1 MSVHYV
7 YTPLINNHTS
17 YIVCN
22 VYLTFNFSP
31 LRVTA
36 HIIDYFTYTR
46 CSAKLTSFSISYNI
60 KLCTSPLKY
69 YVYISVH
76 DMNWIYQCTYIL
88 LCEIFGVL
96 FIVSGIFS

>member
-36 HIIDYFTYTR
+36 HKIDYITYKR

-69 YVYISVH
+69 YVLYISVH
-76 DMNWIYQCTYIL
+76 DMNWNYQCT
-88 LCEIFGVL
+88 
-96 FIVSGIFS
+96 